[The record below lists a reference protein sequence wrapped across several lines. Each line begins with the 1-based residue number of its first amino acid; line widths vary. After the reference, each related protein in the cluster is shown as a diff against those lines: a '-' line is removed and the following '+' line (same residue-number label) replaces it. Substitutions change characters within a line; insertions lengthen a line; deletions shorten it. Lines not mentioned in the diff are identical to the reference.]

1 MVLDWVIH
9 DALSKRFN
17 NEINTQE
24 GLGQEKEMWPARGE
38 KISIWNIA
46 NTTTDTSTAPNRKPL
61 GETLRAVVAPQAH
74 NCTP

>member
-1 MVLDWVIH
+1 MVLDGIIH
-9 DALSKRFN
+9 DALSKRIN
-17 NEINTQE
+17 NEMNTQE
-24 GLGQEKEMWPARGE
+24 GPGQEKEMWPARGG

-46 NTTTDTSTAPNRKPL
+46 NATTDTAPNRKPL